1 MLLIIKLSQKIFE
14 NIPTTLDAYRGF
26 YKWKC
31 EVQTSLYSSDAVCGK
46 KKRYKDTDRLFG
58 MKYCNFL
65 LILERSGT
73 LVYPLRFFESNIST
87 QTFVFHK
94 NPWPQ

>member
-46 KKRYKDTDRLFG
+46 KNDIK
-58 MKYCNFL
+58 
-65 LILERSGT
+65 
-73 LVYPLRFFESNIST
+73 T
-87 QTFVFHK
+87 QTVSLVWNTATSSLF
-94 NPWPQ
+94 